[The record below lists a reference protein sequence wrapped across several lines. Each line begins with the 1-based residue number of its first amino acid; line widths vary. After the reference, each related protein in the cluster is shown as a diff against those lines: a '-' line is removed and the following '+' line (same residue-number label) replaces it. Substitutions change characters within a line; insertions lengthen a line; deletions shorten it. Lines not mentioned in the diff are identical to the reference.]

1 MVNWG
6 FSTFVSDDD
15 HEYTNYSGVRAE
27 RGGGNHDCV
36 LDWNEKCSICSYL
49 QNNVNSYK
57 LYISIMKTDKY
68 TKIVLTV
75 IAICLTIN
83 VVKEFNF
90 LPSAYAN
97 ETENDI
103 PIPNGFKLV
112 PINSSVMDVRIVDV
126 NTYKELNVNLKSVST
141 YDPIKVNLKK
151 IETSDILDVNLKEL
165 GGRWVSYGALPVKI
179 E

>member
-1 MVNWG
+1 M
-6 FSTFVSDDD
+6 
-15 HEYTNYSGVRAE
+15 R
-27 RGGGNHDCV
+27 
-36 LDWNEKCSICSYL
+36 
-49 QNNVNSYK
+49 
-57 LYISIMKTDKY
+57 TDKY

-75 IAICLTIN
+75 IAVCLTIN

-90 LPSAYAN
+90 LPAAYAN
-97 ETENDI
+97 EATNDASV
-103 PIPNGFKLV
+103 PEGFKLV

-165 GGRWVSYGALPVKI
+165 GGRWLSYGALPVKI